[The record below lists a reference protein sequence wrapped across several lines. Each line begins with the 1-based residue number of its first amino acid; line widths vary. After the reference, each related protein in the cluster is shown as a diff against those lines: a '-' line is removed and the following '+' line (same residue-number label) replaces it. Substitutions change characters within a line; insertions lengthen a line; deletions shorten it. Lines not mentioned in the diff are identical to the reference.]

1 MIMFF
6 KCLKNRKTIIAF
18 IGNNFAD
25 VGQPYAVSFSMY
37 VKKNTL
43 WDSAYRQ
50 YSMSLLGL
58 LGLNSSG

>member
-25 VGQPYAVSFSMY
+25 VRHPYVVSFSMY
-37 VKKNTL
+37 VKKK
-43 WDSAYRQ
+43 YIV
-50 YSMSLLGL
+50 G
-58 LGLNSSG
+58 